1 MGLEV
6 LLTSVGALALTD
18 FGALVFGLEGL
29 GLAAVSVF
37 RGTGSPPR
45 CMKRLPKQAGARSLK
60 LLGCQV
66 ESDFIFPV
74 AERMSL
80 DVAHNVDPSGSTL
93 PVRQVTT
100 FFGLGDRSG
109 SLNICP
115 GTDCQNVSPGL
126 HDHPFLFSVF
136 IKR

>member
-18 FGALVFGLEGL
+18 FGALVFGLESL
-29 GLAAVSVF
+29 GLAAISVF
-37 RGTGSPPR
+37 RGAGSPPW
-45 CMKRLPKQAGARSLK
+45 CMKKPAEAGRGAMK
-60 LLGCQV
+60 LFGCQV
-66 ESDFIFPV
+66 KRDFVFPV

-100 FFGLGDRSG
+100 FFGLGDRSS

-115 GTDCQNVSPGL
+115 GTDLQNVSPGL
-126 HDHPFLFSVF
+126 HDHPFLFSVL